1 MVESGELQTMLP
13 KKVSVALW
21 RLMLHK
27 CSIYVHPTEI
37 LFTSAKVSLE
47 SRLKSLTHQAPV
59 MVFMKVSDMII
70 LQDIWWYSNWID
82 SLFRATHLS
91 QNVAFQSSL
100 CRFFRKPRFYWF
112 LVLLVYVPWNKALI
126 FLVSGSLLHLW
137 HPHRWGGAS
146 GFEDLLQLAHLPP
159 GLCQGRRLTI
169 AQFTLYS
176 FAELPFLPI

>member
-1 MVESGELQTMLP
+1 
-13 KKVSVALW
+13 
-21 RLMLHK
+21 MLHK
-27 CSIYVHPTEI
+27 CVRSNPSSNKNIIYICQGVAWVSPEKPHPPSSCHGVYEGQWHDHPTGYLVI
-37 LFTSAKVSLE
+37 FLLNLF
-47 SRLKSLTHQAPV
+47 
-59 MVFMKVSDMII
+59 
-70 LQDIWWYSNWID
+70 
-82 SLFRATHLS
+82 FRATHLS

-137 HPHRWGGAS
+137 HPHRWGGAA
-146 GFEDLLQLAHLPP
+146 GFEDLLQLAHLSP

-176 FAELPFLPI
+176 LAVLPFIPF